1 MQNRPIC
8 GGSTLKPKTGLSQ
21 RAKHPSENLQPVH
34 GSLFDVKCTKS
45 ECTYF
50 EADNFADPIVPALE
64 LAEDYNVADVEF
76 PLMDIPANDLPHCPQ
91 CGSILRPAVVWFGE
105 PLPRPAI
112 DRIHQWLDGGKVD
125 LMLVV
130 GTSATV
136 WPAANYIHAARV
148 AGARIAVFNIEKP
161 EEEEEEDPVI
171 GLREQDWFFE
181 GDAAAMIPDLLKEVI
196 GTFA

>member
-1 MQNRPIC
+1 MQKCPTYGR
-8 GGSTLKPKTGLSQ
+8 STLKPRTGLSQ
-21 RAKHPSENLQPVH
+21 RAKHPSENIQLVH

-64 LAEDYNVADVEF
+64 LAANHNVSDAEF
-76 PLMDIPANDLPHCPQ
+76 PLRDIPTDDLPHCPQ
-91 CGSILRPAVVWFGE
+91 CNSILRPAVVWFGE

-112 DRIHQWLDGGKVD
+112 DRIHHWLDGGKVD

-130 GTSATV
+130 GTTATV
-136 WPAANYIHAARV
+136 WPAANYIHAARI

-161 EEEEEEDPVI
+161 DEEEDPVT

-181 GDAAAMIPDLLKEVI
+181 GDAAAMIPDLFKEVI
-196 GTFA
+196 GTFG